1 MPQYISQLVMLFSLS
16 KTATRTKLPLSKKRL
31 DTFPEKG
38 GIHSAFCRMAHYSAS
53 SLQDRIRKAL
63 VDK

>member
-1 MPQYISQLVMLFSLS
+1 MLQYISLLVMLFSLS
-16 KTATRTKLPLSKKRL
+16 KTATRIKLPLSKKRL
-31 DTFPEKG
+31 DIFPEKR

-53 SLQDRIRKAL
+53 SSQDRIRKAL